1 MNELSTSRLVRQM
14 VLARDLFGNSA
25 VAARY
30 LLLAFGADRVL
41 QAIAEARQSDRGAS

>member
-1 MNELSTSRLVRQM
+1 MTELSTSRLVRQL
-14 VLARDLFGNSA
+14 VLARDLFGNSE

-41 QAIAEARQSDRGAS
+41 QAIAEARQFDRGAS